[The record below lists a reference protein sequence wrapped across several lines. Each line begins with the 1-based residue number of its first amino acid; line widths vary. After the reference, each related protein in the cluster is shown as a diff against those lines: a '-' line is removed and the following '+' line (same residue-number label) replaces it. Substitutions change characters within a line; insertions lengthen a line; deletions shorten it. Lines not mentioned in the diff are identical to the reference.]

1 MADIH
6 LGYLVLV
13 NVLLRVTLHCF
24 SMTRCVRLKHS
35 MLRSF
40 CKKYHPQDQGM
51 PCLQRSRKGQLLD
64 CAALKRLAAGSGS
77 DITAAGEEA
86 DAAAGHAERAGRGHQ
101 AAQVV

>member
-1 MADIH
+1 
-6 LGYLVLV
+6 
-13 NVLLRVTLHCF
+13 
-24 SMTRCVRLKHS
+24 
-35 MLRSF
+35 
-40 CKKYHPQDQGM
+40 M

-86 DAAAGHAERAGRGHQ
+86 DAAAGHAEWAGRGHQ